1 MAVYRGKGVGS
12 QSSLINS
19 ITRVQFSL
27 PQPLGAKNLKAQ
39 LKRLYIALYKE
50 IGWLRDKIWSNEKGS
65 GMEVNDLVKK
75 LSWHRLFSQ

>member
-1 MAVYRGKGVGS
+1 M
-12 QSSLINS
+12 
-19 ITRVQFSL
+19 
-27 PQPLGAKNLKAQ
+27 
-39 LKRLYIALYKE
+39 KRLYIALYKE